1 MRITIIGSGNVAT
14 HMAAAFKNAGHR
26 IIQVYSRDIQHASLL
41 AYHVGAEAIDNLDQI
56 NTETDIFIISVKD
69 GIIGEL
75 AETLSAHKKL
85 MAHTSGAT
93 KQTTQQK
100 KTEKA
105 GENKPKQTF
114 SKTRELDFSTV
125 PL

>member
-69 GIIGEL
+69 CIIGEL
-75 AETLSAHKKL
+75 AEALSAHRKL
-85 MAHTSGAT
+85 KSHTSVAT
-93 KQTTQQK
+93 DLSTLLYYTD
-100 KTEKA
+100 KA
-105 GENKPKQTF
+105 GGGEPGRAG
-114 SKTRELDFSTV
+114 SGAR
-125 PL
+125 